1 MSDISNNSLLNQYM
15 DQQEEIQNRPPI
27 NPLLNDYIRSQEP
40 DVSTRLEYEN
50 EDLTGFM
57 NSPLILNRL
66 KISASPEKDAS
77 QYATTFLMSKELNI
91 PIDKV
96 MANYD
101 QYARAF
107 YGDEDPISNR
117 QKYVDTFNRTWTNLK
132 VSSLGEKLRIGD
144 YTPEERADL
153 EEKQRLL
160 NYGLPP
166 ELIKPTTIEK
176 MLTGAFGQTANW
188 AYALLG
194 VTPYEDIKKGIEDS
208 KSEKGRKVG
217 VFGTTHNTFL
227 GGLSGFGDYTNGLLG
242 PTGATITNKPE
253 DMTWEEFQET
263 PSFARALSRSGHVD
277 PQAFLMMPS
286 KMSGAPVEWLS
297 NKASKFLTAGFLSR
311 WQEYSETET
320 GSIYNELSSI
330 EGPNGEKLDESYKIV
345 YSDLAGQLSSFTEA
359 IGDTIL
365 LKGGK
370 TMKAFAGIA
379 FSNQT
384 KMIASGALDTAMGKA
399 VTELMARAVIPLA
412 GEVFTEEVQAAISM
426 INQNFIISMEENS
439 DLFDDS
445 LLSMDDALGE
455 FKDVGIQ
462 SLLVSTPLVLLGG
475 AFSSSIDQMRSN
487 NVLKKEIS
495 VAVSNIVKANPKLEI
510 KEMFET
516 IRTHPSMEKFSD
528 KGIERELSR
537 VNIQEETGK
546 IIDTKIKFTKEDYTK
561 QKHADM
567 LADFKKENKGLIEG
581 SPEFNQ
587 LFEQFKIDNHAEYF
601 TTERALDEVA
611 LKELYEKEHLITPE
625 PTIETVMVEDFDVN
639 GDSFMTES
647 KQIVQGDPYY
657 DMPYSSFVRQRR
669 EIHAY
674 SQSWVKTPEGQKY
687 LATMSPAVE
696 VINRVLQEDLT
707 PGTRNLLQKQQDRIV
722 KIVNGAKSGST
733 VVTMADLR
741 TQTNLEVNAINDKIS
756 QLEALS
762 RENRDNNDIRKDI
775 STQKRELIRTK
786 REIESSYTQ
795 VNHVLESVT
804 REIFN
809 MNRIKSSLENTHS
822 RLSTYLKEYNSEE
835 WQAFYKNLDTN
846 TKAEDLIKTLFRDEY
861 NLGIDENND
870 LVKDPEL
877 ENVLDDIFGKTHEGY
892 KNLNKALQK
901 IVRETSD
908 TAQVRKDLE
917 NFQKMLINKMQRAL
931 SNYLKLNGDKYMES
945 IMGDI
950 GKNVSQPAVDKITA
964 IQDSIKKVDSAVSH
978 QDILNAEE
986 YVNEKLFPK
995 DKEGQTTPYGRS
1007 AYDIA
1012 SSRVSD
1018 ILMRELKITYD
1029 ANATAIRPK
1038 MSLEQ
1043 LIQLKTEIDLMKYL
1057 GKLELAALQEDNFI
1071 TTEILKSEF
1080 LSYQKSITDRSDKK
1094 SNPFKTA
1101 KFQVMMA
1108 AHWSQKLFG
1117 EKGYKFFWGDKLQAD
1132 SDAKSQMN
1140 RRADEITNKTGLDKK
1155 EIAHAMFQKKE
1166 FNGKEYTVQ
1175 QLMFYYLAKDF
1186 KDQDVWTALTSNN
1199 GNRVDKELIGDYGA
1213 ETAAVDDLLDETEKK
1228 IALAMQDDLESAW
1241 NRVAATYEGATGS
1254 RLGKIM
1260 GYLPMQVL
1268 GGDHTNL
1275 EEDIYTSMFRG
1286 SDYDEKGVAKGMVF
1300 ERTPTTEQSAKEIN
1314 DGLWDVWQNYIH
1326 KQEHYIAHDEW
1337 VRRAKQFMDDPD
1349 IKGTIKENF
1358 DPSWEKG
1365 INKYI
1370 NDIADPTA
1378 LHGSSAID
1386 SFSRILRHNI
1396 AVSALAARPA
1406 IILRQIPSVI
1416 MYLSEA
1422 GISEFSQSV
1431 WEYNTSWYVKDG
1443 KLRNSVKDFITE
1455 KDPTTIESD
1464 IGVEDMLSYRNP
1476 TSKAAEIK
1484 NKVDNIGMAGIKWT
1498 DLNMKATGWKAIYN
1512 KYESSL
1518 GEKGAIRK
1526 AREFTALTQ
1535 PSSDKTTL
1543 PGLYRHS
1550 ELMNIFMMFTQQP
1563 TKIYNYF
1570 AYDVVPNLNPLNK
1583 DANRMAGVYGLTA
1596 IMGMNAAI
1604 WALTQK
1610 RMPEDPEDW
1619 VSALTIG
1626 SVSTIPVAGKG
1637 IAAGIRGEEIY
1648 GGGDIVTDTISG
1660 IFDIFDL
1667 ESWQDASGD
1676 SNKTL
1681 KKINSVQNSMSA
1693 FGWPSAVVDDWIDAI
1708 VTEDKTNVILGGNKG
1723 VKDAK

>member
-1 MSDISNNSLLNQYM
+1 MSDLLEPKFSLSDYMITNRTPELIEEESALSKYIDSASNPIPYDPLNYDDPELKKYM
-15 DQQEEIQNRPPI
+15 HTPGVTNKLQIAKDFDKTAAEIATS
-27 NPLLNDYIRSQEP
+27 YIMAQK
-40 DVSTRLEYEN
+40 L
-50 EDLTGFM
+50 G
-57 NSPLILNRL
+57 L
-66 KISASPEKDAS
+66 KISDILE
-77 QYATTFLMSKELNI
+77 
-91 PIDKV
+91 
-96 MANYD
+96 NYD
-101 QYARAF
+101 QYSRHFFGDPSPVSNWQHVKDAFTEGKYGTKMGLLATEYIKQDFTPENEEQFLKKLALLEARMPPA
-107 YGDEDPISNR
+107 YDDKGNVLMKAATGGAAQIYRQVKSAEYLSPIPDIERRLREVEEDPEMQS
-117 QKYVDTFNRTWTNLK
+117 
-132 VSSLGEKLRIGD
+132 
-144 YTPEERADL
+144 
-153 EEKQRLL
+153 
-160 NYGLPP
+160 
-166 ELIKPTTIEK
+166 
-176 MLTGAFGQTANW
+176 
-188 AYALLG
+188 
-194 VTPYEDIKKGIEDS
+194 
-208 KSEKGRKVG
+208 
-217 VFGTTHNTFL
+217 
-227 GGLSGFGDYTNGLLG
+227 
-242 PTGATITNKPE
+242 
-253 DMTWEEFQET
+253 
-263 PSFARALSRSGHVD
+263 
-277 PQAFLMMPS
+277 
-286 KMSGAPVEWLS
+286 
-297 NKASKFLTAGFLSR
+297 
-311 WQEYSETET
+311 
-320 GSIYNELSSI
+320 
-330 EGPNGEKLDESYKIV
+330 
-345 YSDLAGQLSSFTEA
+345 
-359 IGDTIL
+359 
-365 LKGGK
+365 
-370 TMKAFAGIA
+370 
-379 FSNQT
+379 
-384 KMIASGALDTAMGKA
+384 TAMGLLRGMNDYITGYDTDKDRTA
-399 VTELMARAVIPLA
+399 YVTKWQATLGSFASGQGITLANSLYYSELETGNTYLALSKIKTPDTIGANGEVIPGVGLDENIKRALA
-412 GEVFTEEVQAAISM
+412 KIAGPIKG
-426 INQNFIISMEENS
+426 
-439 DLFDDS
+439 
-445 LLSMDDALGE
+445 LSEAYLEKYALAKIPG
-455 FKDVGIQ
+455 
-462 SLLVSTPLVLLGG
+462 
-475 AFSSSIDQMRSN
+475 
-487 NVLKKEIS
+487 LKKLFGTQDFLTNVITDSAIKLGVKGALLKALQSAGVMEIGEIATEIFQGS
-495 VAVSNIVKANPKLEI
+495 VDISANNLAIALSKNKELLKTDEIGI
-510 KEMFET
+510 KEALKIGTET
-516 IRTHPSMEKFSD
+516 FVETFWTTAPAAFFGGGYTGLID
-528 KGIERELSR
+528 LS
-537 VNIQEETGK
+537 NQSA
-546 IIDTKIKFTKEDYTK
+546 YTK
-561 QKHADM
+561 QELSEIVSDAISLTIDSERGFSTKDVQEIIRNDPRMKKYSDKVVEKRARSEQSKAEIREATGMIIDADIEYDKDTF
-567 LADFKKENKGLIEG
+567 LAQKEIDMRNDFILKNQKLIEG
-581 SPEFNQ
+581 TEEFNK
-587 LFEQFKIDNHAEYF
+587 LFEQFKKDNHAEYF
-601 TTERALDEVA
+601 TTERALDDEK
-611 LKELYEKEHLITPE
+611 LRELYEKEHLIKPE
-625 PTIETVMVEDFDVN
+625 PTVETVMVEELDVN
-639 GDSFMTES
+639 GDVIYDASGKPSIVQNYVT
-647 KQIVQGDPYY
+647 VQGDSYY
-657 DMPYSSFVRQRR
+657 DMSYSDFVRQRR
-669 EIHAY
+669 EANAY

-687 LATMSPAVE
+687 LATMSPAID
-696 VINRVLQEDLT
+696 VISRVLDEELT
-707 PGTRNLLQKQQDRIV
+707 PGTRKLLEQQQTRITN
-722 KIVNGAKSGST
+722 IVEEAQRGSH
-733 VVTMADLR
+733 VVTMADLK
-741 TQTNLEVNAINDKIS
+741 TQTNLEVRVLTDKIS
-756 QLEALS
+756 QLQDLG
-762 RENRDNNDIRKDI
+762 RENRSDKVVHQEINLQLK
-775 STQKRELIRTK
+775 ELIRTK
-786 REIESSYTQ
+786 KEVESIYTQ
-795 VNHVLESVT
+795 ANHILEAVT
-804 REIFN
+804 RELFN
-809 MNRIKSSLENTHS
+809 MNRIKSSLENIHS
-822 RLSTYLKEYNSEE
+822 RLSKYLEEYNSEE

-861 NLGIDENND
+861 NLGIDENNE

-892 KNLNKALQK
+892 KTLNKALQK

-950 GKNVSQPAVDKITA
+950 GGNVSQPAADKIKA
-964 IQDSIKKVDSAVSH
+964 IQESIRKVDSAVSY

-1007 AYDIA
+1007 VYDIA

-1108 AHWSQKLFG
+1108 AHWSKKLFG

-1132 SDAKSQMN
+1132 SEAKSQMN
-1140 RRADEITNKTGLDKK
+1140 RRADEITNKTGLNKK

-1175 QLMFYYLAKDF
+1175 QLMFYYLAKEF
-1186 KDQDVWTALTSNN
+1186 KDQDVWMALTANN
-1199 GNRVDKELIGDYGA
+1199 GNRIDKELIGDFGA
-1213 ETAAVDDLLDETEKK
+1213 TTAGVDGLLSDTEKI
-1228 IALAMQDDLESAW
+1228 IAIAMQDDLESAW
-1241 NRVAATYEGATGS
+1241 NRVAATYERATGA
-1254 RLGKIM
+1254 RLGKIV
-1260 GYLPMQVL
+1260 GYLPLQVL
-1268 GGDHTNL
+1268 GGKYQNL
-1275 EEDIYTSMFRG
+1275 EEDIYTTMLRG
-1286 SDYDEKGVAKGMVF
+1286 SDYSEKGVAKGMVF

-1337 VRRAKQFMDDPD
+1337 VRRAKQFMDDSD

-1378 LHGSSAID
+1378 LHGASAID

-1431 WEYNTSWYVKDG
+1431 WEYNTSWYVKDR
-1443 KLRNSVKDFITE
+1443 KLRNRVKDFVTE
-1455 KDPTTIESD
+1455 RDPATIESD

-1484 NKVDNIGMAGIKWT
+1484 NKIDNIGMAGIKWT

-1512 KYESSL
+1512 KYKSSL
-1518 GEKGAIRK
+1518 GEEGAIRR

-1543 PGLYRHS
+1543 PELYRHS
-1550 ELMNIFMMFTQQP
+1550 ELMNMFMMFTQQP

-1570 AYDVVPNLNPLNK
+1570 AYDVVPNLDPLNK

-1610 RMPEDPEDW
+1610 RIPEDPEDLIA
-1619 VSALTIG
+1619 ALTIG

-1648 GGGDIVTDTISG
+1648 GGGDIVTETISG

-1667 ESWQDASGD
+1667 ESWQEAFGD
-1676 SNKTL
+1676 SDKTL

-1693 FGWPSAVVDDWIDAI
+1693 LGWPSAVIDDWIDTI
-1708 VTEDKTNVILGGNKG
+1708 VTEDKTNVILGGNRGEK
-1723 VKDAK
+1723 